1 MRDGCMAGVWHDSP
15 CSAAAGLS
23 PDTPKLTALYN
34 EAVELD
40 GRSTLDGLE
49 MDQISS
55 TVFAS
60 VMLRYELG
68 VGSSSPP
75 TPSSRTLARRLG
87 CGARV
92 TCSGRKGT
100 PMW

>member
-40 GRSTLDGLE
+40 GRSSLMGWRWT
-49 MDQISS
+49 
-55 TVFAS
+55 
-60 VMLRYELG
+60 RYRPLC
-68 VGSSSPP
+68 SPRSCCA
-75 TPSSRTLARRLG
+75 TS
-87 CGARV
+87 
-92 TCSGRKGT
+92 
-100 PMW
+100 